1 MRWKALLALGKAIP
15 LTITIVSGVATAQ
28 DRDQMVQSLLTD
40 ARMAQSRGDF
50 SQAAEAY
57 RKAVALDPAIPE
69 LWANLGLMDHES
81 GNHLEAVKSFEHAAH
96 LNPLLFVPQ
105 LFLGL
110 EYLESDNA
118 GAALPLIE
126 NAVRLNPGDLQA
138 ALSLGRAYEM
148 LDQPGRAAGSYFRA
162 TQIAPTNGDAWLQL
176 GTAYLEQVENDA
188 RIMTSAW
195 NNSGYVKLR
204 AAETFAD
211 EDKLGSAEEAFKAAL
226 NTPSPAPC
234 VHAELGIVLLRE
246 SKEAEARKQFETENQ
261 AASHCGLSPLGIAVT
276 DIAQRHPDMAL
287 KELTVVVNADPDFVR
302 SSLPL
307 FRGAVSP
314 DQAQPFIALA
324 QSSKSGRDL
333 SFDIG
338 SVVHRVLVSGDLS
351 INANSDYEHLTQ
363 KATGTHESAEQLYAS
378 ARFAQC
384 DEALK
389 PALDRLPPSQLR
401 LLASCSFST
410 GDFKTASIAGER
422 LKSSL
427 ATAVQGLYWE
437 SKADQKLAVAA
448 LTHAGE
454 IDPDS
459 PGLHLL
465 IGNAFRQQRRWSDAE
480 AEYEKAVTLDPTSR
494 AARLGLGI
502 VLFTELKT
510 DEAFAIDKSLLD
522 EMPEDP
528 EANLLAAEIL
538 VQEHKF
544 QAAEPFLLKCHN
556 VKPELLPRVHVLLG
570 RVYGETN
577 RPSDAIAEYKLGITM
592 DEDGSLHY
600 QLARLYQK
608 TGNENAAAEEMQL
621 SKQLREQWDDRAH
634 LDLGQPLTETN
645 RQ

>member
-1 MRWKALLALGKAIP
+1 MRWTLFLYLTLAVP
-15 LTITIVSGVATAQ
+15 LAVTAAGGVAEAQ
-28 DRDQMVQSLLTD
+28 DPDQTLQSLLAE
-40 ARMAQSRGDF
+40 ARLAQSRGDF
-50 SQAAEAY
+50 FQAAEAY
-57 RKAVALDPAIPE
+57 RKAVAFDPDIPE

-81 GNHLEAVKSFEHAAH
+81 GNHPEAVKSFEHAAR
-96 LNPLLFVPQ
+96 LNPSLFVPQ

-110 EYLESDNA
+110 EYLESNNA
-118 GAALPLIE
+118 RAALAPLE
-126 NAVRLNPGDLQA
+126 NAVRLNPTDLQA
-138 ALSLGRAYEM
+138 ALELGRAYEM

-162 TQIAPTNGDAWLQL
+162 TQIASKNGNAWLQL
-176 GTAYLEQVENDA
+176 GTAYLEQAENDA

-195 NNSGYVKLR
+195 NNSGYVRLR

-211 EDKLGSAEEAFKAAL
+211 EGKLGPAEEAFKTAL
-226 NTPSPAPC
+226 NTPSLLPC
-234 VHAELGIVLLRE
+234 AHAELGIVLLRE
-246 SKEAEARKQFETENQ
+246 GREAKAQKEFELET
-261 AASHCGLSPLGIAVT
+261 SVSPCGLARLGIAVA

-287 KELTVVVNADPDFVR
+287 KELNVVANADPGFVR

-307 FRGAVSP
+307 FRGAVSS
-314 DQAQPFIALA
+314 DEAQAFIELA
-324 QSSKSGRDL
+324 QGPKSGKAL

-338 SVVHRVLVSGDLS
+338 SLVERVLVSGDLS
-351 INANSDYEHLTQ
+351 TGANSTYENTTQ
-363 KATGTHESAEQLYAS
+363 GAPGLHESAERLYAS
-378 ARFAQC
+378 GRFAEC
-384 DEALK
+384 DEVLK
-389 PALDRLPPSQLR
+389 PAADRLPPTRLR
-401 LLASCSFST
+401 LLASCSYSA

-422 LKSSL
+422 LKSSP
-427 ATAVQGLYWE
+427 ATAVQGLYWA
-437 SKADQKLAVAA
+437 SKADQKLAVVA

-454 IDPDS
+454 LDPDS

-480 AEYEKAVTLDPTSR
+480 AEYRKAVSLNPTSR
-494 AARLGLGI
+494 TARLSLGI

-510 DEAFAIDKSLLD
+510 DEAFAIARSLLAEIPD
-522 EMPEDP
+522 DA

-556 VKPELLPRVHVLLG
+556 VKPDLTPRVHVLLG
-570 RVYGETN
+570 RVYAETN
-577 RPSDAIAEYKLGITM
+577 RPSDAIAEYKLGITV